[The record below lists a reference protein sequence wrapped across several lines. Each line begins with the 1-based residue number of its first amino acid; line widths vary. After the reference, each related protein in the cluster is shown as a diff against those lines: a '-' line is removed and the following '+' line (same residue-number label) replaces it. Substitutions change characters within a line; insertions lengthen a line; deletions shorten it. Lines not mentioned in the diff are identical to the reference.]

1 MVFYYWTN
9 LNTVNFSIKSFV
21 GTSNHVTTS
30 VKFLLTKWKNP
41 LLLHHLMWT
50 HMWAMLNSEATGHI
64 LAMSSDSQTKFLW
77 TLRRLGEVSNVRL
90 WTYLINKERL
100 AKGGSYPYQTSLSIW
115 NKANLIPSSPDASWM
130 ANLFALWEL
139 SQSRA
144 KVEE

>member
-100 AKGGSYPYQTSLSIW
+100 AKGGSYPYQTSWVVETRRILSHPLQMQVEW
-115 NKANLIPSSPDASWM
+115 RTYLPCENS
-130 ANLFALWEL
+130 L
-139 SQSRA
+139 SLVQ
-144 KVEE
+144 K